1 MGIAEFIIGPAE
13 GRTRWLHPSYVLLPR
28 QADAVRKVSALGSGG
43 ADWDELV
50 NDPNLLF
57 DDIISRA
64 PARSR
69 LRSKAAPSI
78 ESAERIWRAKP
89 VAC

>member
-13 GRTRWLHPSYVLLPR
+13 GRTRWLPSY
-28 QADAVRKVSALGSGG
+28 AL
-43 ADWDELV
+43 V
-50 NDPNLLF
+50 HDPNLLF

-64 PARSR
+64 PARSK

-89 VAC
+89 VVC